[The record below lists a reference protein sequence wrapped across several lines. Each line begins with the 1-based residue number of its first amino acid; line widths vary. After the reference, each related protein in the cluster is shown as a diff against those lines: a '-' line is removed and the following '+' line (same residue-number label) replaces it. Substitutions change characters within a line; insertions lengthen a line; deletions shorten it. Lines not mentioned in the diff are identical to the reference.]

1 MYFTSSQRNR
11 KSMAQCYVT
20 APVVSILS
28 SPSRAAVC
36 ISEALY
42 GEAVEILEQHGD
54 WVKVRQCHDGYSGYL
69 ESAHLTNPQ
78 PEKGDLSSDG
88 AHWVC
93 ARSTLLFKAPDFKS
107 PVVHRLSFASKL
119 MLCEHDDSSFSR
131 TTCDHYVWT
140 DHCLPVG
147 QAYPSD
153 PLTLARTHFL
163 GAPYRWGGRST
174 AGVDCSGLIQQLAAA
189 FAISIPRD
197 SGEQEQHIKQQVK
210 HDDYQPM
217 DLVFWPGHTGILI
230 NPTQVLHA
238 TAFTLNCLIEPLD
251 AVIKRAGTVSS
262 ARRLFDASLLQA
274 S

>member
-1 MYFTSSQRNR
+1 
-11 KSMAQCYVT
+11 MANCHVT
-20 APVVSILS
+20 TPVASVMS
-28 SPSRAAVC
+28 SPSHEAVC

-54 WVKVRQCHDGYSGYL
+54 WVKVRQCHDGYTGYL
-69 ESAHLTNPQ
+69 EATQLANPQ
-78 PEKGDLSSDG
+78 SVKGITESAG
-88 AHWVC
+88 THWIR

-107 PVVHRLSFASKL
+107 PVVHRLSFGSQL
-119 MLCEHDDSSFSR
+119 MLCEYDDLDFSR
-131 TTCDHYVWT
+131 TNCDHYVWT

-230 NPTQVLHA
+230 SPTQVLHA
-238 TAFTLNCLIEPLD
+238 TAFTLDCLVEPLD